1 MPDEIIKM
9 NKKLE
14 NKINDNTFKII
25 VPARKYSKRLKN
37 KHYREING
45 KPLYKYTF
53 DYLLECVKKE
63 NVWVNTD
70 DNKMIS
76 IAKKYGFN
84 TLKRPS
90 KYSNDL
96 SPSIELLRFQKE
108 YFEENEISY
117 NSIALIQLTNPFR
130 PKQLLK
136 NAYSKFLTSG
146 RKSLTSFSILKKKTG
161 TIVSN
166 FYSPFNHKPGV
177 RSQDLENVY
186 FENGLVYIVSSEALS
201 ENQIITA
208 DTYPYIVNS
217 NHGVIDIDEEEDL
230 IMAETYLKFNLFN
243 NEN

>member
-1 MPDEIIKM
+1 M

-25 VPARKYSKRLKN
+25 VPARKNSRRLKD

-70 DNKMIS
+70 DDKMIS

-84 TLKRPS
+84 TLKRPLM
-90 KYSNDL
+90 YSNDL
-96 SPSIELLRFQKE
+96 SPSIELLRFQKD
-108 YFEENEISY
+108 YFEEKQISF
-117 NSIALIQLTNPFR
+117 NSMALIQLTNPFR
-130 PKQLLK
+130 PNLLLK
-136 NAYSKFLTSG
+136 NAYSKFLKSG

-166 FYSPFNHKPGV
+166 FYTPFNHEPGV
-177 RSQDLENVY
+177 RSQDLEDVY
-186 FENGLVYIVSSEALS
+186 FENGLIYIVSSEALS
-201 ENQIITA
+201 ENKIITA

-217 NHGVIDIDEEEDL
+217 NHGTIDIDEEEDL
-230 IMAETYLKFNLFN
+230 RMAETYLKFNLFN